1 MYDIK
6 SLAKKEEELKA
17 SFHKHFVSFFERF
30 DYSDISDKKVK
41 VVDVA
46 SHEDISELIY
56 GRGLY
61 VIFTDYQSDKNPCS
75 LSVDGLKA
83 IYRGHGV
90 RVKKRVE
97 SHLFNSKYNENKDGT
112 NYTVCMKLNG
122 QNGIDLNEQPFRNYR
137 WKVISHSMSGS
148 SKTIREQ
155 AEQGFDSVY
164 SRPLGS
170 NA

>member
-6 SLAKKEEELKA
+6 KLAKKEAELKA
-17 SFHKHFVSFFERF
+17 SFHDYFVDFFGSF
-30 DYSDISDKKVK
+30 DYTDISTKKVR
-41 VVDVA
+41 VVDVD
-46 SHEDISELIY
+46 SHEDVTKLIY
-56 GRGLY
+56 GTGLY

-83 IYRGHGV
+83 IYRGHGT

-97 SHLFNSKYNENKDGT
+97 SHLFNSTYNKNKERT

-122 QNGIDLNEQPFRNYR
+122 QNGIDIDEEPFRNYR
-137 WKVISHSMSGS
+137 WKVITHSMSGS
-148 SKTIREQ
+148 SKTMREQ